1 MGTEVQYAVVLL
13 SRRFRALKEQRLKE
27 TRLQNG
33 LLVREEDGLEADEAL
48 EIKGSDPSKWED
60 GSFEERVRA
69 IEEHKSLMESN
80 RVNHVDQLDTS
91 ANLLY
96 KRHERANSQS
106 GMDTEEEVIV
116 RERPKSLEDLN
127 QKKVVRAKRESR
139 RMRELEQAKFSL
151 ELLKVRSTGGLSP
164 SEERRWSTE
173 LVSEA
178 LHSPQGTPESESSQ
192 GSFEMLSC
200 EDTPSNKLI
209 SLVLNEQDAQSF
221 SADSLPNSPQ
231 AHLQKSFCAADV
243 NSNLP
248 ACRRMPADL
257 ELPDNLTMKEHVV
270 SDPLSVTYK
279 AHPRETFLSSNL
291 PTFYIPSQDNA
302 KVKLMENNLRNKAA
316 EREERTV
323 TFSEVRQ
330 EPEPDQGR
338 ALGGEEEKSS
348 TKREERGTA
357 TATQVHSPDSV
368 IKRLEKLNV
377 EKEERQK
384 QLQLQNEREMMEQIR
399 QQKEILERQRKAFEQ
414 QGRVEALQRTEQSRV
429 KDPSLKPT
437 KKPDSRPQSV
447 LILHPQSRGELSP
460 TTGVTPTSSVDIKG
474 LTVGTRGSSPAH
486 SAPKDRPVS
495 MFMERRESQSG
506 SMLEPRCHSR
516 PALDPRDLPGS
527 HFSRTER
534 LRQPRMP
541 NQAAEETRAGAMF
554 FTPKDN
560 PFGLQ

>member
-1 MGTEVQYAVVLL
+1 M
-13 SRRFRALKEQRLKE
+13 KEQRLKE
-27 TRLQNG
+27 MQLENG
-33 LLVREEDGLEADEAL
+33 LSVREEDGREAGDAL

-69 IEEHKSLMESN
+69 IEEHISLMENN
-80 RVNHVDQLDTS
+80 RVNHVDPLDTS

-96 KRHERANSQS
+96 KRHERASSQS
-106 GMDTEEEVIV
+106 GMDTEEEVVV

-200 EDTPSNKLI
+200 EDTPSNKRV
-209 SLVLNEQDAQSF
+209 SLVLDEQDVQSF
-221 SADSLPNSPQ
+221 STDSLPSSPQ
-231 AHLQKSFCAADV
+231 AHLQEKSFCAADV

-248 ACRRMPADL
+248 GCRRMPLDS
-257 ELPDNLTMKEHVV
+257 ELPDNLTAKERVV
-270 SDPLSVTYK
+270 CDPQNVICK
-279 AHPRETFLSSNL
+279 AHLRETFLSSNL
-291 PTFYIPSQDNA
+291 PTFYVPPQENV
-302 KVKLMENNLRNKAA
+302 KVKLVENNLRNKAM

-323 TFSEVRQ
+323 TFSEVRKDS
-330 EPEPDQGR
+330 EPDQGR
-338 ALGGEEEKSS
+338 ALGGEEEEKSS
-348 TKREERGTA
+348 TKREERGTV
-357 TATQVHSPDSV
+357 TATQAHSPDSV

-399 QQKEILERQRKAFEQ
+399 EQKEILERQRKAFEQ
-414 QGRVEALQRTEQSRV
+414 QGRVEALQRAEQSRM

-437 KKPDSRPQSV
+437 KKLDSRPQSV
-447 LILHPQSRGELSP
+447 LILHPQSRGEHGP
-460 TTGVTPTSSVDIKG
+460 TTGVTPTSLVDIKG

-495 MFMERRESQSG
+495 MFMERREGQSG
-506 SMLEPRCHSR
+506 SALEARCHSR

-541 NQAAEETRAGAMF
+541 NQAAEETRASAMF

>member
-1 MGTEVQYAVVLL
+1 MGVQYAGFLL
-13 SRRFRALKEQRLKE
+13 SCRFRALKEQRLKE
-27 TRLQNG
+27 MQLEND
-33 LLVREEDGLEADEAL
+33 LSVREEDGLEADGAL

-69 IEEHKSLMESN
+69 VEEHKSLMENN
-80 RVNHVDQLDTS
+80 RVNHMDPLDTS
-91 ANLLY
+91 ANLLH
-96 KRHERANSQS
+96 KRHERASSQS
-106 GMDTEEEVIV
+106 GMDTEEEVAV

-209 SLVLNEQDAQSF
+209 SLVLTEQDVQSF
-221 SADSLPNSPQ
+221 STDSLPSSPQ
-231 AHLQKSFCAADV
+231 AHLPEKSFCAADV

-248 ACRRMPADL
+248 GCRRTPSDL
-257 ELPDNLTMKEHVV
+257 KPPDNLTVKERVV
-270 SDPLSVTYK
+270 CDPQNVIHK
-279 AHPRETFLSSNL
+279 PHPRETFLSSNL
-291 PTFYIPSQDNA
+291 PTFYVPPQDNV
-302 KVKLMENNLRNKAA
+302 KVKLMENNLRNKAV

-323 TFSEVRQ
+323 MFSEVRKDS
-330 EPEPDQGR
+330 EPDQG
-338 ALGGEEEKSS
+338 GEEEEKSS
-348 TKREERGTA
+348 TKREEHGTV
-357 TATQVHSPDSV
+357 TATQAHSPDSV

-399 QQKEILERQRKAFEQ
+399 EQKEILERQRKAFEQ
-414 QGRVEALQRTEQSRV
+414 QGRVEALQRAEQSRM

-437 KKPDSRPQSV
+437 KKPDSRPLSV
-447 LILHPQSRGELSP
+447 LILHPQSRGEHSP

-486 SAPKDRPVS
+486 NAPKDRPVS
-495 MFMERRESQSG
+495 MFMERREGQSG
-506 SMLEPRCHSR
+506 SALEPRCRSR

-534 LRQPRMP
+534 LRQPRTP
-541 NQAAEETRAGAMF
+541 NQATEETRASAMF

>member
-1 MGTEVQYAVVLL
+1 MGVQYAGFLL
-13 SRRFRALKEQRLKE
+13 SCRFRALKEQRLKE
-27 TRLQNG
+27 MQLENG
-33 LLVREEDGLEADEAL
+33 LSVREEDGLEADGAL

-69 IEEHKSLMESN
+69 VEEHKSLMENN
-80 RVNHVDQLDTS
+80 RVNHMDPLDTS

-96 KRHERANSQS
+96 KRHERASSQS
-106 GMDTEEEVIV
+106 GMDTEEEVAV

-209 SLVLNEQDAQSF
+209 SLVLTEQDVQSF
-221 SADSLPNSPQ
+221 STDSLPSSPQ
-231 AHLQKSFCAADV
+231 AHLSEKSFCAADV

-248 ACRRMPADL
+248 GCRRTPSDL
-257 ELPDNLTMKEHVV
+257 KPPDNLTMKERVV
-270 SDPLSVTYK
+270 CDPQNVIHK

-291 PTFYIPSQDNA
+291 PTFYVPPQDNV
-302 KVKLMENNLRNKAA
+302 KVKLMENNLRNKAV

-323 TFSEVRQ
+323 TFSEVRKDS
-330 EPEPDQGR
+330 EPDQG
-338 ALGGEEEKSS
+338 GEEEEKSS
-348 TKREERGTA
+348 SKREEHGTV
-357 TATQVHSPDSV
+357 TATQAHSPDSV

-414 QGRVEALQRTEQSRV
+414 QGRVEALQRAEQSRM

-437 KKPDSRPQSV
+437 KKPDSRPLSV
-447 LILHPQSRGELSP
+447 LILHPQSRGEHSP

-495 MFMERRESQSG
+495 MFMERREGQSG
-506 SMLEPRCHSR
+506 SALESRCRSR
-516 PALDPRDLPGS
+516 PALDPRELPGS

-534 LRQPRMP
+534 LRQPRTP
-541 NQAAEETRAGAMF
+541 NQATEETRASAMF